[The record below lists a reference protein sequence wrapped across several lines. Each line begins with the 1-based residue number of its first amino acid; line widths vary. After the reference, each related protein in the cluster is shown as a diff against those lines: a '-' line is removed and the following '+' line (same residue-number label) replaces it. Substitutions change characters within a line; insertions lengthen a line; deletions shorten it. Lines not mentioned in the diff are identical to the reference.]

1 MIKTKDWRRNED
13 EISFLRLIFHIHK
26 KQTTLWGKKERQMA
40 KVLLNSNE
48 LWQIEEN
55 LCSVDVFAPYE
66 LEAFHNSREC
76 EMQHMENISFT
87 PSINCRHLQLRRNT
101 QYIGKYLNGSN

>member
-1 MIKTKDWRRNED
+1 MKMKFPFFASFSTFTKNKRRYE
-13 EISFLRLIFHIHK
+13 E
-26 KQTTLWGKKERQMA
+26 KEREMA

-66 LEAFHNSREC
+66 LEAFHIPREC

-87 PSINCRHLQLRRNT
+87 PSINCRHLQLSRNT
-101 QYIGKYLNGSN
+101 QYVGKYLNGSN